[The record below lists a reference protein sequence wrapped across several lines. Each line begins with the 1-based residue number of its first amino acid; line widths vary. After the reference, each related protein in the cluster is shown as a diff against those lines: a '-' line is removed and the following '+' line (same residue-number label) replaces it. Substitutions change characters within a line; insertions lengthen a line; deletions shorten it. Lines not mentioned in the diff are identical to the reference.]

1 MAYLSP
7 YWATFERTAGCIE
20 AISEADAKEQAVA
33 ISSLKNLGPLAT
45 LNRLPYPAMP
55 RLSEKRS
62 TCHDFCHSPRQ
73 CQGRTACPQS
83 YACSE

>member
-7 YWATFERTAGCIE
+7 YWVTFSGSVKAGCIE
-20 AISEADAKEQAVA
+20 AFSEAAAKEQAD
-33 ISSLKNLGPLAT
+33 KLGTVAT
-45 LNRLPYPAMP
+45 LKRIPYPANP
-55 RLSEKRS
+55 RLSES
-62 TCHDFCHSPRQ
+62 HSDCPPFCHSPRQ